1 MEKRIPYIGVLIS
14 LVLFVAILFWPA
26 DPAATSTDSPAL
38 AAAASAKSQPIVSRR
53 ALSSSETARSAET
66 SDSSPTTSSALRT
79 TSTLAAADR
88 VPTTTVAPTTT
99 AAPLALVP
107 TTTTT
112 TTIAPTTTAARTTT
126 TVRPTT
132 TTTVPPPTTTTI
144 APTTT
149 TIAPTTTTLAPTTTT
164 AVPLVS
170 DGTVTYSLGAAGT
183 VTVTIFEQR
192 FVGGY
197 VTPAA
202 GWTVDSTDADST
214 HIRVELVSDDLRT
227 IWEAW
232 IQDGQLIVEL
242 NTIQEEDD

>member
-112 TTIAPTTTAARTTT
+112 IATTTTAARTTT